1 MSRLPLGSVRPL
13 RFGLFVLAALVPL
26 FAIVLFLRGNGSQA
40 AASTPAPGASKAVTS
55 VASHRVGKVPGAK
68 PGAEAPPTATEF
80 AGLFVGAT
88 DRYAKAHGDDARIV
102 RPHCVAAAPG
112 RYMCAYSVEKP
123 GVQKECHLMQARW
136 TPERASAFTVTLS
149 GRTRKC
155 GSLREAI
162 RSLQ

>member
-1 MSRLPLGSVRPL
+1 MSKLPLGSVRPL

-26 FAIVLFLRGNGSQA
+26 FAIVVFLRGNGSQA
-40 AASTPAPGASKAVTS
+40 AASTPATRASTAVTPA
-55 VASHRVGKVPGAK
+55 ASHRAGK
-68 PGAEAPPTATEF
+68 EAPPTATEF

-88 DRYAKAHGDDARIV
+88 DRYANAHGDEARIV

-112 RYMCAYSVEKP
+112 RYMCSYSVEKP
-123 GVQKECHLMQARW
+123 GVQNECHLMQARW
-136 TPERASAFTVTLS
+136 TPDRASAFTVTLS
-149 GRTRKC
+149 GRTKKC